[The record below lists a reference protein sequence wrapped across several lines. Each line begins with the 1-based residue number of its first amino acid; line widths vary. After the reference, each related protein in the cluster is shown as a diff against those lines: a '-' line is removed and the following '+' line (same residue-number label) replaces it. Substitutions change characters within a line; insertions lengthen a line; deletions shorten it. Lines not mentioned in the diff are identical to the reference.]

1 MGEEETIRMMRQI
14 EAYIAGNL
22 SENEI
27 DQLWIE
33 FLKAPEW
40 YEIFE
45 IELILRMM
53 GREKIQSG
61 RKRGS
66 KQC

>member
-22 SENEI
+22 STNEI
-27 DQLWIE
+27 NQLWIE

-40 YEIFE
+40 HEIFE
-45 IELILRMM
+45 IELMLRMNVTQ
-53 GREKIQSG
+53 KSL
-61 RKRGS
+61 S
-66 KQC
+66 